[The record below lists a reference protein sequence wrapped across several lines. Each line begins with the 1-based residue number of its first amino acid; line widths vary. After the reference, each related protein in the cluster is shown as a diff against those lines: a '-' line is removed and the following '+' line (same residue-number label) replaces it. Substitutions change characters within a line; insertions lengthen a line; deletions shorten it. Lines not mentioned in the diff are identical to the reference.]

1 MSRMMQAMSP
11 VFVPR
16 HAYGSAAVGS
26 EGSAVDRLK
35 KFMKWRSDAEEA
47 AWMAE
52 TGWNLLT
59 FAAAMDDGPAI
70 DELLAQDAATVERL
84 FAAKGNDMVCP
95 GNSKKGTPLRR
106 EPLGQKLLEFAK
118 DMTPMIASTTFASRA
133 VCEKMMDAGGAAA
146 VERDGLKLLGAR
158 PCLFRGAIVAGKHE
172 NVKLVL
178 GRYPHIAKQLDPEFG
193 TCVLHMACGTTACR
207 GQSKVMKELLACPGA
222 VESIN
227 SVNSPIF
234 GSVLGTAC
242 FFEDQDP
249 ETVRML
255 LEAGADPSKP
265 EVLHPIA
272 TKMRRM
278 TWVGKTLFGDVQAR
292 GYHKLF
298 STLPANFKQS
308 PTHIAAQQGDLAKIK
323 VLAEHEKFPVAQYK
337 DTKGRTPVALCVE
350 DTVKTAVAEIVGPAV
365 VATPIPGNKVAPE
378 Q

>member
-1 MSRMMQAMSP
+1 MISTQ
-11 VFVPR
+11 
-16 HAYGSAAVGS
+16 
-26 EGSAVDRLK
+26 
-35 KFMKWRSDAEEA
+35 A

-70 DELLAQDAATVERL
+70 DELLSQDAATVERL
-84 FAAKGNDMVCP
+84 FAAKGTDMVCP

-118 DMTPMIASTTFASRA
+118 DMTPMIAATTFGSRA
-133 VCEKMMDAGGAAA
+133 GCEKLMDAGGAAA
-146 VERDGLKLLGAR
+146 ARDGLKLLGAR
-158 PCLFRGAIVAGKHE
+158 PCLFRGAIVRRSVLQLLDGVAADWSPTQVSGKHE

-178 GRYPHIAKQLDPEFG
+178 ERYPHIAEELDPEFG

-222 VESIN
+222 VEKLN

-242 FFEDQDP
+242 SFQDQDP
-249 ETVRML
+249 ETVRLL

-272 TKMRRM
+272 EQMRKK
-278 TWVGKTLFGDVQAR
+278 TAIGKFLGNVQAR
-292 GYHKLF
+292 GYHHLF
-298 STLPANFKQS
+298 STLPGRFKQS
-308 PTHIAAQQGDLAKIK
+308 PTHIATQQGDLAKIK

-350 DTVKTAVAEIVGPAV
+350 DTVKTAVAELVGGPAA